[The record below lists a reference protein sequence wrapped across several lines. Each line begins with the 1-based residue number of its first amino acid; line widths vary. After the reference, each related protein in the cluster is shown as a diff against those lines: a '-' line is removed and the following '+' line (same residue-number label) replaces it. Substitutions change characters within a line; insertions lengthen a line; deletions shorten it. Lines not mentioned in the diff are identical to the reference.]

1 VKWYEDISNRVSIII
16 RRYTDYNRYRGFK
29 SFIKCPKCTF
39 RRRVR
44 LFKISKLVDDGRE
57 IVRSV

>member
-1 VKWYEDISNRVSIII
+1 MKDVL
-16 RRYTDYNRYRGFK
+16 TLYNPYRGFK
-29 SFIKCPKCTF
+29 SFIKCRNCTF

-44 LFKISKLVDDGRE
+44 LFKISKLVYEGRE